1 MNEAE
6 IRDCM
11 DRGIPVK
18 LKTGESPIFIHQL
31 IYDPV
36 RGISLIEFYYASSI
50 KNRQEPLKIHG
61 PRWIGDFEPYEEPTR
76 VNVTFDRP
84 YTSSFI
90 NDIVQ
95 RRIKEMNPFRLGGVM
110 TADYE
115 PEEKPMPDLY
125 QTKEENPRFGNP
137 LLDGSG
143 RPMKNSLGGIILE
156 MRGEGGKLEAF
167 PENMIELVTP
177 YTVQMEPL
185 RGGDTKNGCHVIAK
199 PGQVAKDDVL
209 LELNTGII
217 WRVTMLDSKCR
228 SPRENKSGW
237 LKIPTEKLT
246 FGESE

>member
-1 MNEAE
+1 
-6 IRDCM
+6 
-11 DRGIPVK
+11 
-18 LKTGESPIFIHQL
+18 
-31 IYDPV
+31 
-36 RGISLIEFYYASSI
+36 
-50 KNRQEPLKIHG
+50 
-61 PRWIGDFEPYEEPTR
+61 
-76 VNVTFDRP
+76 
-84 YTSSFI
+84 
-90 NDIVQ
+90 
-95 RRIKEMNPFRLGGVM
+95 
-110 TADYE
+110 
-115 PEEKPMPDLY
+115 MPDHY
-125 QTKEENPRFGNP
+125 QTKEENPRLGNP